1 MLIRFCGAASEV
13 TGSCHYLEAGGLR
26 FIMDCGLF
34 QGGGDQFERNTA
46 PFPFDPKSLDLM
58 LLSHAHID
66 HIGRLPLLV
75 RRGFEKRILATTP
88 TVDLCQIL
96 LRDSAHIQE
105 EDAAW
110 KVKRLRKRGEDAS
123 WVKPLYTQADAEK
136 ALSLLEGVDYDTDV
150 PLNENVTARWSD
162 AGHILGSAHLEL
174 SIKEKGV
181 VRKLVFSGDV
191 GNRGTPILRDPTP
204 IAEADVVLVESTYG
218 NRLHEH
224 LQQRAELFRQI
235 LTQTLDRGG
244 KVIIPS
250 FAVGRTQ
257 EILYELNPLA
267 ERGLLDGTPVYV
279 DSPMAVNATEVF
291 EKHPE
296 DYDADAAALMRSGD
310 NPMEFPGLHLIRDV
324 EESKALNNSNQPCII
339 ISANGMCT
347 AGRIKHH
354 LKHNV
359 GNKRNT
365 ILFVGFQ
372 AQGSLGRLI
381 KDGAKQVRIFGE
393 MHTVRAQVAA
403 IDGFSAH
410 ADRDGLLW
418 WLNGF
423 RRPPQRV
430 FMVHGEDDVAHS
442 FAQLVVEQKGWQ
454 TSVPKLGEEVNLN
467 FS

>member
-1 MLIRFCGAASEV
+1 MLIRFCGAAGEV
-13 TGSCHYLEAGGLR
+13 TGSCHYVEAGGLR

-34 QGGGDQFERNTA
+34 QGGDDQFERNTA
-46 PFPFDPKSLDLM
+46 PFPFDPKLLDLV

-75 RRGFEKRILATTP
+75 GSGFEKRILATHP

-110 KVKRLRKRGEDAS
+110 KIKRLRKRGEDAS

-136 ALSLLEGVDYDTDV
+136 ALSLLEGVDYNTDA
-150 PLNENVTARWSD
+150 PLNENVTVRWSD

-174 SIKEKGV
+174 SLKEKGV

-191 GNRGTPILRDPTP
+191 GNRGTPILRDPTL

-224 LQQRAELFRQI
+224 LERRAELFRQI

-267 ERGLLDGTPVYV
+267 ENGLLDSTPVYV
-279 DSPMAVNATEVF
+279 DSPMAVSATEVF

-310 NPMEFPGLHLIRDV
+310 NPPEFPGLHLIRDV
-324 EESKALNNSNQPCII
+324 EESKALNNSNEPCII

-354 LKHNV
+354 LKHNI

-372 AQGSLGRLI
+372 GQGTLGRLI

-442 FAQLVVEQKGWQ
+442 FAQLVAEQKGWQ
-454 TSVPKLGEEVNLN
+454 TSVPKLGEEVEV
-467 FS
+467 

>member
-1 MLIRFCGAASEV
+1 MLIRFCGAAGEV
-13 TGSCHYLEAGGLR
+13 TGSCHYVEAGGMK

-34 QGGGDQFERNTA
+34 QGGDDQFERNTA
-46 PFPFDPKSLDLM
+46 PFPFDPKSLDLV

-75 RRGFEKRILATTP
+75 RGGFEKRILATTP

-110 KVKRLRKRGEDAS
+110 KIKRLRKRGEDAS

-150 PLNENVTARWSD
+150 PLNENVTVRWRD

-181 VRKLVFSGDV
+181 VRQLVFSGDV

-218 NRLHEH
+218 NRRHEH

-257 EILYELNPLA
+257 EILSELNSLA
-267 ERGLLDGTPVYV
+267 EGGLLDGVPVYV
-279 DSPMAVNATEVF
+279 DSPMAVSATEIF
-291 EKHPE
+291 AKHPE
-296 DYDADAAALMRSGD
+296 DYDADAAARLRCGD
-310 NPMEFPGLHLIRDV
+310 NPLEFPGLRFIRDV
-324 EESKALNNSNQPCII
+324 EESKALNERNEPCII

-372 AQGSLGRLI
+372 AQGSLGRLL

-393 MHTVRAQVAA
+393 MHTVRAQITA

-418 WLNGF
+418 WLDGF

-430 FMVHGEDDVAHS
+430 FMVHGEEDVARS
-442 FAQLVVEQKGWQ
+442 FAQLVAEQKGWQ
-454 TSVPKLGEEVNLN
+454 TSVPKWGEEVNLN

>member
-13 TGSCHYLEAGGLR
+13 TGSCHYVEAGGLK

-34 QGGGDQFERNTA
+34 QGGDQFERNTA
-46 PFPFDPKSLDLM
+46 PFPFDPKSLDLV

-66 HIGRLPLLV
+66 HIGRMPLLV
-75 RRGFEKRILATTP
+75 RRGFEKRILATHP

-110 KVKRLRKRGEDAS
+110 KIKRLRKRGEDAS

-136 ALSLLEGVDYDTDV
+136 VLSLLEGVGYDTDV
-150 PLNENVTARWSD
+150 PLNENVSVRWRD
-162 AGHILGSAHLEL
+162 AGHILGSAHLEV
-174 SIKEKGV
+174 SVKAKGV

-218 NRLHEH
+218 NRSHEH
-224 LQQRAELFRQI
+224 LQQRAELFRHI
-235 LTQTLDRGG
+235 ITQTLDRGG
-244 KVIIPS
+244 KVIIPA

-279 DSPMAVNATEVF
+279 DSPMAVSATEIF
-291 EKHPE
+291 ERYPE
-296 DYDADAAALMRSGD
+296 DYDADAAVLVRSGD
-310 NPMEFPGLHLIRDV
+310 NPLEFPGLRLIRDV
-324 EESKALNNSNQPCII
+324 EESKTLNERSEPCII
-339 ISANGMCT
+339 IAANGMCS

-354 LKHNV
+354 LKHHI
-359 GNKRNT
+359 GDQRNT

-372 AQGSLGRLI
+372 AQGTLGRLL

-393 MHTVRAQVAA
+393 MHTVRAQIAA

-418 WLNGF
+418 WMNGF

-430 FMVHGEDDVAHS
+430 FMVHGEEDAARS
-442 FAQLVVEQKGWQ
+442 FAQLVAEQKGWR
-454 TSVPKLGEEVNLN
+454 TSVPQWGEEVNYQ
-467 FS
+467 

>member
-13 TGSCHYLEAGGLR
+13 TGSCHYVETGGLK

-34 QGGGDQFERNTA
+34 QGGDDQFERNDA
-46 PFPFDPKSLDLM
+46 PFPFDPKALDLA

-75 RRGFEKRILATTP
+75 KRGFSRPILATAA
-88 TVDLCQIL
+88 TVDLCHIL
-96 LRDSAHIQE
+96 LRDSAHIHE

-110 KVKRLRKRGEDAS
+110 KVKRLRKRGEDAA
-123 WVKPLYTQADAEK
+123 WVRPLYTATDAED
-136 ALSLLEGVDYDTDV
+136 ALSLLQGVEYEQDV
-150 PLNENVTARWSD
+150 PLNENVTVRWRD
-162 AGHILGSAHLEL
+162 AGHILGSSHLEL
-174 SIKEKGV
+174 SLKGNGAT
-181 VRKLVFSGDV
+181 RKLVFSGDV
-191 GNRGTPILRDPTP
+191 GNRGTPILRDPTQ
-204 IAEADVVLVESTYG
+204 IAEADIVLIESTYG

-224 LQQRAELFRQI
+224 LGQRAEMFQRI
-235 LTQTLDRGG
+235 VTETIERGG

-257 EILYELNPLA
+257 ELLYELNPLM
-267 ERGLLDGTPVYV
+267 ESGRLRGVPVYV
-279 DSPMAVNATEVF
+279 DSPMAANATEVF
-291 EKHPE
+291 QKHPK
-296 DYDADAAALMRSGD
+296 DYDAAAAALLKRGD

-324 EESKALNNSNQPCII
+324 EQSKALNESREPCII

-359 GNKRNT
+359 GNPRNT
-365 ILFVGFQ
+365 VLFVGFQ
-372 AQGSLGRLI
+372 AQGSLGRFI

-393 MHTVRAQVAA
+393 MHAVRAQVAA

-418 WLNGF
+418 WLSGF
-423 RRPPQRV
+423 QRAPQHT
-430 FMVHGEDDVAHS
+430 FMVHGEEDVALS
-442 FAQLVVEQKGWQ
+442 FSQLVAEQKGWQ
-454 TSVPKLGEEVNLN
+454 TRVPKLGEEVNVP
-467 FS
+467 